1 MGLHGKDKHR
11 RDEKRRQ
18 NKVSQRK
25 KRKIK
30 ESNRQ
35 KKKDNC
41 KKKNIEKVEC
51 SICCNDISK
60 THDNSVK
67 CGKAIHFIC
76 GECKFKMK
84 ESGLHTCPMC
94 RSHPIKNPVA
104 RDIVLPIY
112 KKFPK
117 PVSTY
122 IDDISRM
129 SLKLRRNFF
138 RRSPYNM
145 PFTINTNRI
154 VRERH
159 NWTHRFLDYDLRSW
173 ICDNRA
179 LRFNNGITMDE
190 SSSSSSSSYSSSSDY
205 SSDDSSES
213 STLTL
218 VEGSDTSEDEDM
230 TILSYETYIEDNFV
244 SYETFL
250 NGAPV
255 RELFPEQ

>member
-1 MGLHGKDKHR
+1 MVLSTKKC
-11 RDEKRRQ
+11 RDRVKTSGASKKKLKLEYKGHKKT
-18 NKVSQRK
+18 NYRK
-25 KRKIK
+25 KTLVVKIT
-30 ESNRQ
+30 
-35 KKKDNC
+35 D
-41 KKKNIEKVEC
+41 C
-51 SICCNDISK
+51 SICCNEISK

-94 RSHPIKNPVA
+94 RSHTIKNPVA

-129 SLKLRRNFF
+129 SLKQRREFY
-138 RRSPYNM
+138 RRSPYNA
-145 PFTINTNRI
+145 PFTSNTNRI
-154 VRERH
+154 VRERQ

-173 ICDNRA
+173 ICDQRA
-179 LRFNNGITMDE
+179 FRYNGYMEE
-190 SSSSSSSSYSSSSDY
+190 SSESDSSSSDE
-205 SSDDSSES
+205 DDSSDS
-213 STLTL
+213 SSVASTLTL
-218 VEGSDTSEDEDM
+218 VGGSDTSEDEDM

>member
-1 MGLHGKDKHR
+1 MVLSTKKC
-11 RDEKRRQ
+11 RDRVKTSGVAKKKIKLEYKGHKKT
-18 NKVSQRK
+18 NYRK
-25 KRKIK
+25 KTLVVKTT
-30 ESNRQ
+30 
-35 KKKDNC
+35 D
-41 KKKNIEKVEC
+41 C
-51 SICCNDISK
+51 SICCNGISK

-94 RSHPIKNPVA
+94 RSHPIKNPVS

-117 PVSTY
+117 PESIFV
-122 IDDISRM
+122 DDISRM
-129 SLKLRRNFF
+129 SLKHRRNFY
-138 RRSPYNM
+138 RGSPYNM
-145 PFTINTNRI
+145 PFTLNTNRI

-159 NWTHRFLDYDLRSW
+159 NWTNRYLDYDIRSW
-173 ICDNRA
+173 ICDQRA
-179 LRFNNGITMDE
+179 FRYNGYMDE
-190 SSSSSSSSYSSSSDY
+190 SSSSDSSSSDEDDSSDY
-205 SSDDSSES
+205 SSDYSSES

-230 TILSYETYIEDNFV
+230 TILSYETYIEDNFI

>member
-1 MGLHGKDKHR
+1 MVLSTKKG
-11 RDEKRRQ
+11 RDRVKTSGASKKKLKLEYKGHKKT
-18 NKVSQRK
+18 NYRK
-25 KRKIK
+25 KKTLVVK
-30 ESNRQ
+30 TT
-35 KKKDNC
+35 D
-41 KKKNIEKVEC
+41 C
-51 SICCNDISK
+51 SICCNEINK

-129 SLKLRRNFF
+129 SLKQRREFY
-138 RRSPYNM
+138 RRSPYNA
-145 PFTINTNRI
+145 PFTSNTNRI
-154 VRERH
+154 VRERQ

-173 ICDNRA
+173 ICDQRA
-179 LRFNNGITMDE
+179 FRYNGYMEE
-190 SSSSSSSSYSSSSDY
+190 SSESDSSSSDEDDSDDY
-205 SSDDSSES
+205 SSVA

-218 VEGSDTSEDEDM
+218 VGGSDTSEDEDM